1 MTSLPNT
8 AATDPNNPGN
18 TLASAVDAEIAQFRE
33 LQEQLHGLRGD
44 LQVLMGQQTENEM
57 VQTELNL
64 ALKDEAI
71 YKRVGPVLVRQEL
84 DDAKETVAKRLEF
97 IQKEQDK
104 LKTKLQSLEQ
114 QLQEKGR
121 KIGEMQ
127 ANMQRMTAQAVAAIQ
142 QQHQAGNS

>member
-1 MTSLPNT
+1 MNTS
-8 AATDPNNPGN
+8 ATDPNNPGN
-18 TLASAVDAEIAQFRE
+18 TLASAVDAEIAQFRD

-64 ALKDEAI
+64 LLKDETV

-84 DDAKETVAKRLEF
+84 DDAKETVSKRLEF

-104 LKTKLQSLEQ
+104 LKTKMQGMEQ
-114 QLQEKGR
+114 QLEEKGR
-121 KIGEMQ
+121 QIGEMQ
-127 ANMQRMTAQAVAAIQ
+127 ANMQRMTAQAVAAIH
-142 QQHQAGNS
+142 QQHQAS